1 VKVLNQENFHE
12 EINKDKLVV
21 VDFYADWCM
30 PCRLLQPVLEKLK
43 EEFRDV
49 EFAKLNTD
57 ENPQIAMDFAIF
69 SIPTVLMFYKGEVVG
84 SFIGAMPESVV
95 RKEIEK
101 ALEKATAVQG

>member
-1 VKVLNQENFHE
+1 MKVLNQENFHE

-69 SIPTVLMFYKGEVVG
+69 SIPTVLMFYRGEVVG

>member
-1 VKVLNQENFHE
+1 MKVLNQENFHQ

-30 PCRLLQPVLEKLK
+30 PCRLLQPVLEKLEK
-43 EEFRDV
+43 EFSNV

-69 SIPTVLMFYKGEVVG
+69 SIPTVLIFYKGEVVG

-101 ALEKATAVQG
+101 ALEKIVAVQ

>member
-1 VKVLNQENFHE
+1 MKVLNQENFHE

>member
-1 VKVLNQENFHE
+1 MKVLNQENFHRE
-12 EINKDKLVV
+12 VNKDRLVV

-30 PCRLLQPVLEKLK
+30 PCRLLQPVLEKLE
-43 EEFRDV
+43 EEFTDV

-57 ENPQIAMDFAIF
+57 ENPQIAIDFAIF

-101 ALEKATAVQG
+101 ALEKIAVYS